1 MYETTN
7 VLVILLVSLVIY
19 MYVAYLV
26 NLYGLPSHWFLY
38 VGSTENKSEN
48 NPSRF
53 SRTSFQAWVLVRVSD
68 KTFKY
73 SSTMTDY

>member
-1 MYETTN
+1 MSQKEYCIDLPLFCFKMYETTN

-48 NPSRF
+48 NP
-53 SRTSFQAWVLVRVSD
+53 
-68 KTFKY
+68 
-73 SSTMTDY
+73 